1 MYLDERA
8 QISAEMILIIGGLM
22 VLVIVVGGYVL
33 SISQSVAGNVTNVV
47 NTARDTTINRLW
59 KLSTN
64 KIFFIID
71 IYLNIDYIIF

>member
-47 NTARDTTINRLW
+47 NTARDTTINRL
-59 KLSTN
+59 
-64 KIFFIID
+64 
-71 IYLNIDYIIF
+71 